1 MCPGDV
7 CRGGQSGPGSAG
19 VLPGLRQHLAQ
30 VIRGHGAT
38 IEVTLVTISAYVKAA
53 GGGRYW
59 GIHGVILH
67 RAQGALSRPVGR
79 GQDVSD
85 SADDEITT

>member
-1 MCPGDV
+1 ME
-7 CRGGQSGPGSAG
+7 
-19 VLPGLRQHLAQ
+19 LL
-30 VIRGHGAT
+30 
-38 IEVTLVTISAYVKAA
+38 EVTLVTMSDCVEAA

-79 GQDVSD
+79 GQDVGQHWD
-85 SADDEITT
+85 SVDKLRAF

>member
-1 MCPGDV
+1 ME
-7 CRGGQSGPGSAG
+7 
-19 VLPGLRQHLAQ
+19 LL
-30 VIRGHGAT
+30 
-38 IEVTLVTISAYVKAA
+38 EVTLVTMSNCVEAA

-59 GIHGVILH
+59 GVYWVLLH

>member
-1 MCPGDV
+1 MEL
-7 CRGGQSGPGSAG
+7 Q
-19 VLPGLRQHLAQ
+19 
-30 VIRGHGAT
+30 
-38 IEVTLVTISAYVKAA
+38 EVTCVTMSLCVEAA

-67 RAQGALSRPVGR
+67 RAQRALSRPVGR